1 VATKEQREQYRFE
14 ALQGLSSGK
23 QPRCACCGEKRLWA
37 LTIDHK
43 EGGGN
48 VDRAVTHNTVVLVR
62 RALRASGEW
71 PRHRFQVLCATCNH
85 GKRIAGER
93 GHCPHKHERRFM
105 MHKKDRIIAGLSGAA
120 AALSQLLVAFDVIT
134 LEQSTALVAVLVAF
148 IAGYSTDRGAAK
160 DALKK

>member
-1 VATKEQREQYRFE
+1 M
-14 ALQGLSSGK
+14 
-23 QPRCACCGEKRLWA
+23 
-37 LTIDHK
+37 TIDHI

-48 VDRAVTHNTVVLVR
+48 VDRAVSHSTVALVR

-85 GKRIAGER
+85 GKRIAGEL

-105 MHKKDRIIAGLSGAA
+105 MHKRDRVIAGISGAA
-120 AALSQLLVAFDVIT
+120 AAFSQLLVAFEVIT
-134 LEQSTALVAVLVAF
+134 IEQSTALVAVLVAF

-160 DALKK
+160 DAMKK

>member
-1 VATKEQREQYRFE
+1 
-14 ALQGLSSGK
+14 
-23 QPRCACCGEKRLWA
+23 
-37 LTIDHK
+37 
-43 EGGGN
+43 
-48 VDRAVTHNTVVLVR
+48 
-62 RALRASGEW
+62 
-71 PRHRFQVLCATCNH
+71 
-85 GKRIAGER
+85 
-93 GHCPHKHERRFM
+93 